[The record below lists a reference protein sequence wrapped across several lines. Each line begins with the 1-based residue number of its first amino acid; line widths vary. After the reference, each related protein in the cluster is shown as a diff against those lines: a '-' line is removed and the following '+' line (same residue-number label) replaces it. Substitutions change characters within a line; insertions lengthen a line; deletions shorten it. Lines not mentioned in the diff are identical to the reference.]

1 MKAALLCIAFALFA
15 MIVVSYGSQ
24 SSSLNAS
31 VQVECPFAVNLSMQS
46 VYVRL
51 PNQTANFSVHTTV
64 NCTIP
69 AMNGTFAIFASN
81 GSQVYSMPLNG
92 ISASQLYQTHK
103 FEFNPSNIAAGVYSA
118 KASFT
123 YFHFSNSSHAQEF
136 MLGNP
141 TNITIENFST
151 SNTITRFST
160 QSFYISLKNTGS
172 FAVPN
177 AISIK
182 ILATGPYTSSL
193 KLPYNYSLSPSQYLN
208 ITVAMYNSTIFL
220 GTYNALLSVT
230 YPINGTGGKFLKTTY
245 KTINYTVV
253 PPPPSPPKPV
263 PVPVSPIPA
272 FSLMSFPFLESLF
285 VGQSTSAVI
294 DIKNNGNTTE
304 YINISVPSAYGRLMQ
319 LSATRTS
326 IQPRQTIGVTA
337 LLAAPPSLL
346 PGTYVVPINIT
357 AAIGNSTSQE
367 TAYTTIS
374 ISNATSASVSPSI
387 SLANNT
393 YEASATVEI
402 YNPTGKNLTN
412 VEAKTIL
419 PESVAK
425 SVSYIKPYGAPYSIS
440 AANGSYIITWYV
452 SSLPSHSSLYTY
464 FTVSNVTAQ
473 TLLTHLTTIFSAPS
487 VATPSS
493 ILKIIDI
500 SVPTFYAGTTNSISV
515 TAFYTGTSIQ
525 RIAVYISA
533 PPGVAVYNSTQYII
547 NATPNTAFTMSFP
560 VTPGATGTVL
570 LDLYISTQGANLS
583 YSIPV
588 LVLSKPIVATTAT
601 TTIPITPVP
610 SISYTSLM
618 EYGAIAASVL
628 VIAIAIIIA
637 IRIQKRPKYDQE
649 RAEKLRQLRETMKR
663 SE

>member
-1 MKAALLCIAFALFA
+1 MKAALLSIAFALIA
-15 MIVVSYGSQ
+15 IMATSYGSQ

-31 VQVECPFAVNLSMQS
+31 VQVECPFALNLGMHS

-81 GSQVYSMPLNG
+81 GSQVYALPLNG
-92 ISASQLYQTHK
+92 IPANQSPLVHK
-103 FEFNPSNIAAGVYSA
+103 LEFNPSSIGAGIYSA

-123 YFHFSNSSHAQEF
+123 YFHFSNSSAAQQF

-160 QSFYISLKNTGS
+160 QNFYISLKNTGS

-177 AISIK
+177 SISIK
-182 ILATGPYTSSL
+182 ILTTGPYNSSL
-193 KLPYNYSLSPSQYLN
+193 KLPYNYSLSPSQYIN
-208 ITVAMYNSTIFL
+208 ITVAMYNSTIFP
-220 GTYNALLSVT
+220 GTYNALLNVT
-230 YPINGTGGKFLKTTY
+230 YPINGTNGKFLKSAY
-245 KTINYTVV
+245 KKISYTVV

-263 PVPVSPIPA
+263 PKPISPIPA
-272 FSLMSFPFLESLF
+272 FSLMSFPFFESLF
-285 VGQSTSAVI
+285 TGQSTSAII
-294 DIKNNGNTTE
+294 DIKNNGNATE
-304 YINISVPSAYGRLMQ
+304 YVNFTVPGAYVRLMQ
-319 LSATRTS
+319 LSATRVS
-326 IQPRQTIGVTA
+326 IQSKQTIGVTA
-337 LLAAPPSLL
+337 LLAAPTSLPS
-346 PGTYVVPINIT
+346 GTYVVPINIT

-367 TAYTTIS
+367 TVYTTIS
-374 ISNATSASVSPSI
+374 ISNTTSVSVSPSI

-393 YEASATVEI
+393 HDASATVEI

-412 VEAKTIL
+412 VEAKTLL
-419 PESVAK
+419 PLSVAK
-425 SVSYIKPYGAPYSIS
+425 SLSYIKPYGAPYSLS
-440 AANGSYIITWYV
+440 EANGSYVITWYL
-452 SSLPSHSSLYTY
+452 SSLQSHSSAYAY
-464 FTVSNVTAQ
+464 FTVSNVTSQ
-473 TLLTHLTTIFSAPS
+473 TLLTHLTTIFSVPS
-487 VATPSS
+487 VAAPSS

-500 SVPTFYAGTTNSISV
+500 SVPTFYVSTTNRISV
-515 TAFYTGTSIQ
+515 TSFYTGTSMQQIT
-525 RIAVYISA
+525 AYISA
-533 PPGVAVYNSTQYII
+533 PPGVVVYNSTQHI
-547 NATPNTAFTMSFP
+547 NATPNTAFTMGFP
-560 VTPGATGTVL
+560 VTPSTAGTVL

-588 LVLSKPIVATTAT
+588 LVLARSAAVTTAT
-601 TTIPITPVP
+601 TTIPAKPLP
-610 SISYTSLM
+610 SIAYASLI

-637 IRIQKRPKYDQE
+637 VRVRRRPRYDQE
-649 RAEKLRQLRETMKR
+649 RAEKLKQLRETMKR